1 MSVTKT
7 LRRRR
12 GWIGLGVVVAL
23 AATAY
28 LVYRDAQPTV
38 PQVTYQT
45 DTAAVGT
52 ISVTVAGTG
61 NVELADTTEVY
72 PEVSGAV
79 SSIAVDEGSSVATGT
94 VLFTLDSSDAEA
106 ATAQAYS
113 SYLQAQQGVAQ
124 AKSQL
129 SRAENNLATVR
140 AGAKETTPTATAD
153 DVELAELEVDAAE
166 AALASAQSQQASAAT
181 AYENARDAEDELSVT
196 SPCSGIVWDVA
207 VDVGDTVS
215 ASSSEG
221 SGASGLDGGADS
233 GTAAPMTIAPEQPY
247 AVRLTVN
254 EVDLPAVAVGQR
266 ADIEFDALPDLAA
279 TGKVY
284 DIAEEGSNASGVVT
298 FDVWLALDVVDP
310 ALRLGMSAGATIVTD
325 VARDALIVPNAAV
338 RAADDGGSY
347 VLVMDDG
354 ATEPREVPVQ
364 TGLSSSTQTQVLSG
378 IEEGTVV
385 VTQTIDS
392 SDTSGPQFGPGGGVM
407 MRAGTTSSGG
417 GEGD

>member
-1 MSVTKT
+1 MSVFKT

-12 GWIGLGVVVAL
+12 GWIGLGIVVAL

-28 LVYRDAQPTV
+28 LVYRDAQPAES
-38 PQVTYQT
+38 QVTYQT
-45 DTAAVGT
+45 DTATVGT
-52 ISVTVAGTG
+52 ISVTVSGTG

-72 PEVSGAV
+72 PDVSGALA
-79 SSIAVDEGSSVATGT
+79 SIAVDEGSRVATGT

-106 ATAQAYS
+106 TTAQAYS

-124 AKSQL
+124 AKPQL
-129 SRAENNLATVR
+129 SRAENNLANVQT
-140 AGAKETTPTATAD
+140 GAKETTPSASAD

-166 AALASAQSQQASAAT
+166 AALASARSQQASAAA
-181 AYENARDAEDELSVT
+181 AYEDAREAEGKLSVT

-215 ASSSEG
+215 APSNEG

-233 GTAAPMTIAPEQPY
+233 GTSAPMTIAPEQPY

-254 EVDLPAVAVGQR
+254 EVDLPSVAIGQR
-266 ADIEFDALPDLAA
+266 ADIEFDALPELAA

-310 ALRLGMSAGATIVTD
+310 ALRLGMSAGATIVTE
-325 VARDALIVPNAAV
+325 VARDTLIVPNAAV

-354 ATEPREVPVQ
+354 AAEPREMPVE
-364 TGLSSSTQTQVLSG
+364 TGLSSSTQTQILSG

-392 SDTSGPQFGPGGGVM
+392 SDTGFQEFGPGGGMM
-407 MRAGTTSSGG
+407 MRGATTSVGG